1 MSKIIAVT
9 SLSVSVEFSDGTSK
23 AYPISSCLG
32 FSPAVGMEVD
42 VVIEGS
48 KTIIRLV
55 NVASKSQNSDDSIF
69 YGGKEFFKT
78 KSSKDNAEYNYDDI
92 PTLKPFTANN
102 EPFLRVN
109 KIIYLLLTFFLG
121 TIGIHRFYAGKIK
134 SGIIY
139 LLCSTVGV
147 VLVIP
152 PLIIVI
158 LVIIEFIKVLFSP
171 SDDSGYFV
179 LT

>member
-109 KIIYLLLTFFLG
+109 KIIYLLLCRQNKVRHYIFTMLNRRCCISYPTFDYCNLG
-121 TIGIHRFYAGKIK
+121 NY
-134 SGIIY
+134 
-139 LLCSTVGV
+139 
-147 VLVIP
+147 
-152 PLIIVI
+152 
-158 LVIIEFIKVLFSP
+158 
-171 SDDSGYFV
+171 
-179 LT
+179 